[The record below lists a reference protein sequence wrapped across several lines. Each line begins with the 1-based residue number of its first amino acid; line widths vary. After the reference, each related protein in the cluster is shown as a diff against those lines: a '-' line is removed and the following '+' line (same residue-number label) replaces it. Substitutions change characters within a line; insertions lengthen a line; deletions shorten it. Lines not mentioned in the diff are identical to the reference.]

1 MLRICIQCQ
10 SPFRPHIKVP
20 NQKVCIKKKCQ
31 KARRLLWQKQKLQK
45 DDDYKKNQT
54 MAQKAWI
61 KKNPDYW
68 RNYRENHP
76 DYVKRNR
83 ILQRKRNFKTRHGV
97 KHLENKTPMIA
108 KMDELI
114 EKSSLISGY
123 YMLYP
128 IAGRRIAKMDEM
140 LVKIE
145 VITRS

>member
-1 MLRICIQCQ
+1 
-10 SPFRPHIKVP
+10 
-20 NQKVCIKKKCQ
+20 
-31 KARRLLWQKQKLQK
+31 
-45 DDDYKKNQT
+45 

-97 KHLENKTPMIA
+97 KYLEDKTLTIA